1 MLPDMISQ
9 VSEGLSTASKSMFHF
24 QILHLSNFLI
34 VVHLLLVS
42 AVSIRVIMKRPAT
55 GVALAWLVLI
65 FAVPLAGVVFYF
77 LIGERRIGSSR
88 TLAIERLRTDYNN
101 LSEIARELGVP
112 DVDWSRHSPAV
123 RGMNQLGQQI
133 MGSPTVCGSSFQMLS
148 DTQEILKKIAQDI
161 DSAQTSVLMEFYIWN
176 AGGLA
181 DEVLEALIRAA
192 KRGVSCRLLIDA
204 LGARPWWKSGQPE
217 QLRKAGIEV
226 QPALPVGFFRSFVG
240 RTDLRVH
247 RKIIV
252 VDSEVAWTG
261 SMNMVDPRYFKQDA
275 GVGEWVD
282 AMVRLKGN
290 IVISLAATM
299 IGDWILETDEPF
311 KKIVKDAELRLTE
324 SNGPAD
330 IQAIPS
336 GPGQSGDGLL
346 QMLLTLINSAQDEL
360 VLTTPYLVPDESLL
374 RSLLGAAGRGVTV
387 RLIVPE
393 KVDSFLTRY
402 ASRSYFDGLLEAGV
416 EIYLYKG
423 GMLHTKSIMA
433 DSTTSMFGTVNL
445 DMRSL
450 WLNYEV
456 ALFVYE
462 PEFAVELRSLQQ
474 TYIDDAD
481 RLDPEEWKT
490 RSFKERFL
498 ENTLRLVSPLL

>member
-1 MLPDMISQ
+1 
-9 VSEGLSTASKSMFHF
+9 MFHF

-34 VVHLLLVS
+34 TVHLLLVI

-65 FAVPLAGVVFYF
+65 LAVPLAGVVFYF

-88 TLAIERLRTDYNN
+88 TLAIERLHTDYND
-101 LSEIARELGVP
+101 LSKLAIEMGLP
-112 DVDWSRHSPAV
+112 DVDWSRHSSAV
-123 RGMNQLGQQI
+123 RGMNQLGQTS
-133 MGSPTVCGSSFQMLS
+133 MGSPTVSGSGFQLIS
-148 DTQEILKKIAQDI
+148 DTQEILTSIARDI

-176 AGGLA
+176 EGGLA
-181 DEVLEALIRAA
+181 DDVLAALIRAA
-192 KRGVSCRLLIDA
+192 QRGVSCRLLIDA
-204 LGARPWWKSGQPE
+204 LGARPWWKSPQPE
-217 QLRKAGIEV
+217 QLRQAGIEL
-226 QPALPVGFFRSFVG
+226 QPALPVGIFRTFVG
-240 RTDLRVH
+240 RTDLRLH

-252 VDSEVAWTG
+252 VDGEIAWTG
-261 SMNMVDPRYFKQDA
+261 SMNLVDPRYFKQGA

-290 IVISLAATM
+290 IVIALAATM
-299 IGDWILETDEPF
+299 LGDWILETDESF
-311 KKIVKDAELRLTE
+311 MKIVEHTGLHLTE
-324 SNGPAD
+324 PQGPAD
-330 IQAIPS
+330 IQVIPS
-336 GPGQSGDGLL
+336 GPGQSGDTLL
-346 QMLLTLINSAQDEL
+346 QMLLAIINNAEHEL

-374 RSLLGAAGRGVTV
+374 RALLGAVGRGVTV

-402 ASRSYFDGLLEAGV
+402 ASRSYFDGLLDAGV

-423 GMLHTKSIMA
+423 GLLHTKSIMA
-433 DSTTSMFGTVNL
+433 DNTTSMFGTANL

-456 ALFVYE
+456 SLFIYE
-462 PEFAVELRSLQQ
+462 PEFAQELRSLQQ

-481 RLDPEEWKT
+481 QLNPTEWEK
-490 RSFKERFL
+490 RSFIERFL